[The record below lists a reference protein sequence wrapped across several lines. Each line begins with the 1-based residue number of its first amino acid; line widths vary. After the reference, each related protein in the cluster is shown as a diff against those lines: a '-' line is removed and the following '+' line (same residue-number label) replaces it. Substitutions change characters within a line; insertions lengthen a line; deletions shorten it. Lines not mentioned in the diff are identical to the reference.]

1 MKTTN
6 NTKHFIS
13 PKYLSREDAAVYA
26 GVSTDTI
33 DRWATDGKIV
43 KIKDTKKA
51 PNSKVLFPIA
61 SIDAYLESLISKI
74 TGGSK

>member
-1 MKTTN
+1 MKETN
-6 NTKHFIS
+6 KHKHFIS

-43 KIKDTKKA
+43 KIKDPKKA

-61 SIDAYLESLISKI
+61 SIDAYLETLMNKI
-74 TGGSK
+74 PGGAK